1 MADLRDFQGRIF
13 AGLLIIFL
21 GIIFLLGS
29 LGRLDVGD
37 FFSDYWPLFL
47 IFVGLWHIIG
57 NQFQQNAFGLIL
69 ILVGV
74 FFLLV
79 NLDIL
84 GQNVWRYFFPILI
97 IIVGLW
103 ILFKPRFKGVKEKVP
118 SIKEDDLGIFLLFS
132 GIKRRIESD
141 QFRGGKA
148 TVLFGG
154 IDLDLRRAKLA
165 GNEATVELNAIFGGV
180 DMRVPEEWKVVVDSN
195 AILGGIDD
203 KHWYR
208 PGEGKVS
215 TLYVKGTAIF
225 GGIGIKN

>member
-29 LGRLDVGD
+29 LGRMDVGD

-57 NQFQQNAFGLIL
+57 NQFRQNALGLIL
-69 ILVGV
+69 IFVGV

-84 GQNVWRYFFPILI
+84 GENVWKFFFPILI

-103 ILFKPRFKGVKEKVP
+103 VLFKPRFVGIKEKVP
-118 SIKEDDLGIFLLFS
+118 SIKEDDLGIFLLFA
-132 GIKRRIESD
+132 GVNRRVVSD
-141 QFRGGKA
+141 QFCGGKA

-154 IDLDLRRAKLA
+154 IDLDLTEAKLA
-165 GNEATVELNAIFGGV
+165 GNEATVELNAIFGGL

-203 KHWYR
+203 KHRHR
-208 PGEGKVS
+208 PGEGAVP

-225 GGIGIKN
+225 GGIDIKN

>member
-1 MADLRDFQGRIF
+1 MADIKDFQGRIF
-13 AGLLIIFL
+13 AGLLIVFL

-29 LGRLDVGD
+29 MDRLDVGD

-47 IFVGLWHIIG
+47 IFVGLWHILG
-57 NQFQQNAFGLIL
+57 TQLRQSSFGLL
-69 ILVGV
+69 LVAVGV

-84 GQNVWRYFFPILI
+84 GKNIWKFFFPILI
-97 IIVGLW
+97 IAVGLW
-103 ILFKPRFKGVKEKVP
+103 VLFKPRFIGIKEKIP
-118 SIKEDDLGIFLLFS
+118 SIKEDDLGMFLLFS
-132 GIKRRIESD
+132 GIKRRVESD

-154 IDLDLRRAKLA
+154 IDLDLTKAKLA
-165 GNEATVELNAIFGGV
+165 GNEATVELNAIFGGLE
-180 DMRVPEEWKVVVDSN
+180 MRVPEEWKVIVDSN

-203 KHWYR
+203 KHWHR
-208 PGEGKVS
+208 PGEGAVP

-225 GGIGIKN
+225 GGIDIKN

>member
-47 IFVGLWHIIG
+47 IFVGLWHIVG
-57 NQFQQNAFGLIL
+57 NQSGQNVFGFIL
-69 ILVGV
+69 ILVGL

-84 GQNVWRYFFPILI
+84 GKNVWKYFLPILLI
-97 IIVGLW
+97 AIGLW
-103 ILFKPRFKGVKEKVP
+103 ILFKPRFIGIKEKVP
-118 SIKEDDLGIFLLFS
+118 SIKEDDLNISLMFAGVN
-132 GIKRRIESD
+132 RRVVSD

-148 TVLFGG
+148 TALFGG
-154 IDLDLRRAKLA
+154 IDLDMTEAKLA
-165 GNEATVELNAIFGGV
+165 GNKATVELNAIFGGLE
-180 DMRVPEEWKVVVDSN
+180 MRVPEEWKVVVDSN

-203 KHWYR
+203 KHRHR
-208 PGEGKVS
+208 PGEGAVS

-225 GGIGIKN
+225 GSIEIKN

>member
-1 MADLRDFQGRIF
+1 MADIKDFQGRIF

-29 LGRLDVGD
+29 MGRLDVGD
-37 FFSDYWPLFL
+37 FFSDYWPLLL
-47 IFVGLWHIIG
+47 IFVGIWHIIG
-57 NQFQQNAFGLIL
+57 NQFRQNAFGFIL
-69 ILVGV
+69 IFVGL

-84 GQNVWRYFFPILI
+84 SKNIWKFFFPILI
-97 IIVGLW
+97 IVIGLW
-103 ILFKPRFKGVKEKVP
+103 VLFKPRFIGIKDKVP

-132 GIKRRIESD
+132 GVNRRVDSD

-154 IDLDLRRAKLA
+154 IELDLTAVKLA
-165 GNEATVELNAIFGGV
+165 GNEATVEVNAIFGGLE
-180 DMRVPEEWKVVVDSN
+180 MRVPEEWKVVVDSN

-203 KHWYR
+203 KHRHR
-208 PGEGKVS
+208 PSEGPVS

-225 GGIGIKN
+225 GGIDIKN